1 MLLSVAKRLNLSP
14 AEILVV
20 GDRIT
25 DMQCAINAGNRAVVV
40 STQTKQSELDAIKAQ
55 FPDVP
60 AIKRFD
66 DVLAL
71 LDKIKNEPN
80 NICWVRFFIK
90 TDRTQTCF
98 TVFGVFGTVLS

>member
-25 DMQCAINAGNRAVVV
+25 DVQCAINAGNRAVVV

-60 AIKRFD
+60 VIKRFD

-71 LDKIKNEPN
+71 LTLPKRRWKIWYSARRSSMYCN
-80 NICWVRFFIK
+80 R
-90 TDRTQTCF
+90 
-98 TVFGVFGTVLS
+98 VL

>member
-25 DMQCAINAGNRAVVV
+25 DMQCAINAGSRAVVV

-60 AIKRFD
+60 VIKRFD
-66 DVLAL
+66 NVLAL
-71 LDKIKNEPN
+71 LDN
-80 NICWVRFFIK
+80 
-90 TDRTQTCF
+90 D
-98 TVFGVFGTVLS
+98 